1 MGISYR
7 KSFKAGPIRITA
19 SKSGISYSAG
29 VKGARITRR
38 ADGRVQKTV
47 SVPRTGARYTT
58 TTRSKPTAASHRT
71 ARGQQSVPRS
81 TPLRG
86 RRTTIMPHLPPAT
99 TGALRFKGY
108 LGTVT
113 LSAGGIE
120 IERSGMGRVNGNHS
134 SSIRWDQLAGI
145 DFLDPNIFSNG
156 HIHFAATND
165 PRGLS
170 ATGRGNRLA
179 AAARN
184 PHAVMFAWHQR
195 RTYKKL
201 QALLSAPAPDWH
213 HLHRTD

>member
-1 MGISYR
+1 MGFSYR
-7 KSFKAGPIRITA
+7 KSFKAGPIRVTA

-29 VKGARITRR
+29 VKGARITKR

-58 TTRSKPTAASHRT
+58 STRSKPKGASQRT
-71 ARGQQSVPRS
+71 AGRQQSAPKS
-81 TPLRG
+81 TPLPG
-86 RRTTIMPHLPPAT
+86 RRATIRPHLPPVT

-120 IERSGMGRVNGNHS
+120 IQRSRTGRMNGNHS

-145 DFLDPNIFSNG
+145 DFLDPNIFRNG
-156 HIHFAATND
+156 HIHFATAND
-165 PRGLS
+165 LRGLS

-195 RTYKKL
+195 RTYRKL
-201 QALLSAPAPDWH
+201 RALLSAPAPDRSS
-213 HLHRTD
+213 RTSS